1 MKMNRLCATAF
12 VVLFCASTAFG
23 DVVDKGLS
31 GGATEQ
37 LKTSTR
43 QMIGSGI
50 DRDDAIKMTRV
61 MLENRFREEQ
71 LLRAHEILMN
81 AQKQG
86 LPVEPIINKAYE
98 GMAKQVQDRDI
109 VHAMERVRSRY
120 AFAFE
125 QARHLTREK
134 TQIRLL
140 GDNIAGCL
148 ASGMN
153 DGDIGRIMHSLQ
165 ERTRE
170 MTQNQAHDLALETF
184 KAARNMARVRVS
196 SELTSD
202 VVCQAL
208 QHGYTARDME
218 RMNHSFMT
226 RSRQASSTD
235 LARRYA
241 KAIKGG
247 AKAESLGS
255 SGKGGSGGSGGS
267 GHGGSSGHGGGSG
280 SGGGSGGG
288 MK

>member
-1 MKMNRLCATAF
+1 MKMNRLCGTAF

-23 DVVDKGLS
+23 DAVDNGLS

-50 DRDDAIKMTRV
+50 DSDDAIKMTRV

-81 AQKQG
+81 AQKEG
-86 LPVEPIINKAYE
+86 LPVEPIMNKAYE
-98 GMAKQVQDRDI
+98 GMAKHVHDRDI

-125 QARHLTREK
+125 QARHLTRERAQ
-134 TQIRLL
+134 TRLL
-140 GDNIAGCL
+140 GDTIGACL

-153 DGDIGRIMHSLQ
+153 DGDIGRIMQRLQ

-170 MTQNQAHDLALETF
+170 MTQTQAHDLALETF
-184 KAARNMARVRVS
+184 KAARNMARVGVS

-208 QHGYTARDME
+208 QHRYTAREME
-218 RMNHSFMT
+218 RMNHAFMT
-226 RSRQASSTD
+226 HSRQASSTD

-241 KAIKGG
+241 DAIREG
-247 AKAESLGS
+247 ADAESLGP
-255 SGKGGSGGSGGS
+255 SGKGGPGGSGGSNHGGGS
-267 GHGGSSGHGGGSG
+267 GHGSGP
-280 SGGGSGGG
+280 GGG